1 MAKGGSKLPVVE
13 VDLRRLAALTVWHG
27 SPGDLLDVVPYAG
40 LDIESVEDY
49 TARLEYS
56 PNRPDFATE
65 WGIAHYLRGL
75 TGVELGPAEISL
87 SSSGVLVSADPALRG
102 IRPYV
107 AGLVARDLRLDD
119 DSLKQLIRMQE
130 DLHEGLGRHRRRVA
144 IGLHDLDKITPPIRY
159 MAVGGDHAFVPLGES
174 KPWTVKRIL
183 EEHELGRKY
192 GSGFSGTSL
201 YPVLVDS
208 AGNTL
213 SFPPIING
221 EHTRVH
227 GGTCSLF
234 VDVTG
239 TSLSKVMDALSVL
252 ALTLHEMKAH
262 IEYVSIDYGDVVL
275 RTPDLSSR
283 ELYVSASHASSLL
296 GLDLKPSDLAEYLG
310 RSRIGVREILR
321 DGVVARVPRYR
332 FDVMHE
338 VDLVE
343 EIAYGYGYSRLSPE
357 QPREL
362 GIGGLSS
369 GSLFDEMIRDIAT
382 GMGMQEVV
390 TTHLMSYDVLY
401 SVTGRPP
408 ERPVRV
414 LSSKSSEHEYLR
426 DSLIPGLLYVL
437 SANVHEE
444 YPQRIFELGVVVRG
458 EGTSAGE
465 HRRFAAAVAHARAN
479 FTEVKSTVDALVRS
493 LLGTQPSY
501 SASGCVRPFI
511 DGRCASTSL
520 SGIELGVLGEIA
532 PSTLEQLHIQVPVA
546 AVELDLDALSTLCGT
561 GSREVSGDSLQHRLQ

>member
-1 MAKGGSKLPVVE
+1 M
-13 VDLRRLAALTVWHG
+13 
-27 SPGDLLDVVPYAG
+27 VPYAG
-40 LDIESVEDY
+40 LDIESVEGY
-49 TARLEYS
+49 TVRLEYS

-75 TGVELGPAEISL
+75 TGIELGPAEIPL
-87 SSSGVLVSADPALRG
+87 SPSGVLVSVDPALRG

-107 AGLVARDLRLDD
+107 AGLVARGLKLDD

-144 IGLHDLDKITPPIRY
+144 IGLHDLDKVTPPIRY

-174 KPWTVKRIL
+174 KPWTVRRIL

-192 GSGFSGTSL
+192 GSSFSWASM

-208 AGNTL
+208 AYNTL

-227 GGTCSLF
+227 EGTHSLF

-252 ALTLHEMKAH
+252 ALTLHEMNAR
-262 IEYVSIDYGDVVL
+262 IEYVSIDYGNVVL

-283 ELYVSASHASSLL
+283 ELYVGASRASSLL

-310 RSRIGVREILR
+310 RSRIGVREVLR

-343 EIAYGYGYSRLSPE
+343 EIAYGYGYQRLSPE

-362 GIGGLSS
+362 GIGGLSPES
-369 GSLFDEMIRDIAT
+369 SFDDVIRDIAT
-382 GMGMQEVV
+382 GMGMQEVM
-390 TTHLMSYDVLY
+390 TTHLTSYDVLY
-401 SVTGRPP
+401 EVMGRLP
-408 ERPVRV
+408 EHPIRV
-414 LSSKSSEHEYLR
+414 ISSKSSEHEYLR
-426 DSLIPGLLYVL
+426 DSLTPGLLHVL
-437 SANVHEE
+437 SVNVHEE
-444 YPQRIFELGVVVRG
+444 YPQRIFELGTIVRG

-465 HRRFAAAVAHARAN
+465 HRRLAMAIAHAKAN
-479 FTEVKSTVDALVRS
+479 FTEVKSIVDALVRS
-493 LLGTQPSY
+493 LLGAQPSY
-501 SASGCVRPFI
+501 SASGCVPPFI
-511 DGRCASTSL
+511 DGRCASISL
-520 SGIELGVLGEIA
+520 SGIELGTLGEVA
-532 PSTLEQLHIQVPVA
+532 PSTLEQLRIQVPVA
-546 AVELDLDALSTLCGT
+546 AAELDVDLLRRLCGM
-561 GSREVSGDSLQHRLQ
+561 ESGKN

>member
-13 VDLRRLAALTVWHG
+13 VDLRRLAALTAWHG
-27 SPGDLLDVVPYAG
+27 SPEDLLDVVPYAG
-40 LDIESVEDY
+40 LDIESVEGY

-75 TGVELGPAEISL
+75 TGVELGPAEIPL
-87 SSSGVLVSADPALRG
+87 SPSGVLVSADPALRG

-107 AGLVARDLRLDD
+107 AGLVSKGLKLDD
-119 DSLKQLIRMQE
+119 DSLRQLIRMQE

-144 IGLHDLDKITPPIRY
+144 IGLHDLDRITPPIRY
-159 MAVGGDHAFVPLGES
+159 VAVGGDHAFVPLGES
-174 KPWTVKRIL
+174 RSWTVKSIL

-201 YPVLVDS
+201 YPALIDS

-227 GGTCSLF
+227 GGTRSLF

-239 TSLSKVMDALSVL
+239 TSLPKVMDALSVL
-252 ALTLHEMKAH
+252 ALTLHEMKAR
-262 IEYVSIDYGDVVL
+262 IEYISVDYGDLVL

-283 ELYVSASHASSLL
+283 ELYVSASRASSLL

-310 RSRIGVREILR
+310 RSRIGVREVLR
-321 DGVVARVPRYR
+321 DGVVALIPRYR

-343 EIAYGYGYSRLSPE
+343 EVAYGYGYSRLSPE
-357 QPREL
+357 QPREP
-362 GIGGLSS
+362 GIGELSPA
-369 GSLFDEMIRDIAT
+369 SLFDEMVRDVAT
-382 GMGMQEVV
+382 GMGMQEVI
-390 TTHLMSYDVLY
+390 TTHLTSYNILY
-401 SVTGRPP
+401 RATGRSP
-408 ERPVRV
+408 EHSIRV
-414 LSSKSSEHEYLR
+414 LSSKSSEHEYIR

-437 SANVHEE
+437 STNVHEE
-444 YPQRIFELGVVVRG
+444 YPQRIFEVGVVARR

-465 HRRFAAAVAHARAN
+465 HRRFAVAVAHAKAN
-479 FTEVKSTVDALVRS
+479 FTEVKSIVDTLVRS

-501 SASGCVRPFI
+501 SASGCAPPFI

-520 SGIELGVLGEIA
+520 SGVELGVLGEIA

-546 AVELDLDALSTLCGT
+546 AAELDVDILRALCGMK
-561 GSREVSGDSLQHRLQ
+561 Q